1 MREIKKK
8 EMIDATEV
16 LCKILSE
23 RKKENSDQM
32 SKLSVTREAFI
43 DLYKDPRVRVK
54 LEEDTEDLETRENLA
69 EFYKALEKELRQH
82 KIGIHLYQYVEKI
95 LRMTFSEIIPFYSD
109 ARDRH
114 LNHHDVIVEMIFKL
128 NDEQPISFHQFR

>member
-8 EMIDATEV
+8 EMIDATEES
-16 LCKILSE
+16 CKILSE

-43 DLYKDPRVRVK
+43 DLYKDPQVRVK
-54 LEEDTEDLETRENLA
+54 LEEDIEDLETRENLA
-69 EFYKALEKELRQH
+69 EFYKALEKELQQH

-109 ARDRH
+109 VRDRH
-114 LNHHDVIVEMIFKL
+114 LNHHDVIIEMIFKL
-128 NDEQPISFHQFR
+128 NDEQPISVHQFR